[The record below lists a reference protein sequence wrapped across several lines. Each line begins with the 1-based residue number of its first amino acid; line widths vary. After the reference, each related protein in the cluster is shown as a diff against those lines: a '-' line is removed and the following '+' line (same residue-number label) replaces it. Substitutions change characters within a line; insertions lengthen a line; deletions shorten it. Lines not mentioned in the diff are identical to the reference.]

1 MKPEHQALLNELEQ
15 LRGEMRALK
24 AENYRLKEAYE
35 AGVQACY
42 DRASGWEQEAQALTE
57 ETASE
62 SPTKV
67 GDADEPGEPQTPPE
81 PVDQRKGR
89 AIALERSAHQL
100 REATDAFASE
110 IWPSPSWSRV

>member
-15 LRGEMRALK
+15 LRGEMRALQ

-42 DRASGWEQEAQALTE
+42 QRAELWEQEAKTLTE
-57 ETASE
+57 GETPE
-62 SPTKV
+62 NPTKIGV
-67 GDADEPGEPQTPPE
+67 DLPE
-81 PVDQRKGR
+81 PIERTKGR
-89 AIALERSAHQL
+89 ALALERSAHQL